1 MKEGGNI
8 AGLNEK
14 QKKFIEEYVIC
25 LNATE
30 AAKKAGYS
38 KKTAYS
44 IGQENLK
51 KPEIKKAINEYLKKI
66 QDEKIADAKE
76 VLQHLTSVLRG
87 EQMEET
93 IVIEGQGNGIS
104 KAKKIKKEISPKDRL
119 KAAELLGKRYGL
131 FNDKLEHSGEV
142 KAVVLQGSDNL
153 E

>member
-76 VLQHLTSVLRG
+76 VMEHLTRVLRG

-104 KAKKIKKEISPKDRL
+104 KARKIKKEISPKDRL

>member
-87 EQMEET
+87 QQMEET

-104 KAKKIKKEISPKDRL
+104 KARKIKKEISPRDRL

>member
-51 KPEIKKAINEYLKKI
+51 KPEIKKAIYEYLKKI

-76 VLQHLTSVLRG
+76 VMEHLTRVLRG

-104 KAKKIKKEISPKDRL
+104 KARKIKKEISPKDRL